1 MKSYVIENARI
12 FDGTGSPY
20 FQGSVRV
27 EGQRIAAVAAGD
39 QPLPRDGAEVIN
51 ADGRVLMPGM
61 IDAHTHLAFP
71 SSIERIVPS
80 FGLPPEESLLISARH
95 ARILLDH
102 GFTSAYSGGTLAP
115 RLDIVIRDEIKAGRL
130 PGPRLR
136 ACAVEQ
142 FPASMAS
149 LFHADPST
157 NDSGPDGVRRYV
169 KSAAASGVDIVK
181 FCLSGE
187 NQLSPGSSHE
197 VCYSDEEVMA
207 AGEQARE
214 SGIWLS
220 AHAQS
225 SKPIQQA
232 LKAGF
237 RVIYHC
243 TFADEETLDLMEQHR
258 ERIFVAPA
266 VGVLQGTIESGP
278 LPGLPI
284 ERMQSDAKDDV
295 KLLCELV
302 PRLRSRKIRVLPG
315 GDYGFV
321 WNPTGRN
328 ARDLEHFVTL
338 FGYTPTDALVA
349 ATKLGGEIMGMG
361 DELGLIK
368 ETYLADL
375 LIVEGDPLQDI
386 SILQDA
392 SRLLLIM
399 QGGNTYKNTI
409 GDGLRVAA

>member
-1 MKSYVIENARI
+1 M
-12 FDGTGSPY
+12 
-20 FQGSVRV
+20 
-27 EGQRIAAVAAGD
+27 AA
-39 QPLPRDGAEVIN
+39 
-51 ADGRVLMPGM
+51 
-61 IDAHTHLAFP
+61 
-71 SSIERIVPS
+71 
-80 FGLPPEESLLISARH
+80 
-95 ARILLDH
+95 
-102 GFTSAYSGGTLAP
+102 
-115 RLDIVIRDEIKAGRL
+115 
-130 PGPRLR
+130 
-136 ACAVEQ
+136 
-142 FPASMAS
+142 

-157 NDSGPDGVRRYV
+157 NDSGPDGVRRYI
-169 KSAAASGVDIVK
+169 KSAAESGVDVVK

-187 NQLSPGSSHE
+187 NQLSPGSSHD

-214 SGIWLS
+214 SGLWLS

-243 TFADEETLDLMEQHR
+243 TFADEETLDLMEQAH

-266 VGVLQGTIESGP
+266 VGVLQGTIECGP

-295 KLLCELV
+295 NLLCELV
-302 PRLRSRKIRVLPG
+302 PRLKSRKIRVLPG

-328 ARDLEHFVTL
+328 ARDLEHFVKL
-338 FGYTPTDALVA
+338 FGYTPTEALVA
-349 ATKLGGEIMGMG
+349 ATKLGGEIMGMA

-368 ETYLADL
+368 ENYLADL
-375 LIVEGDPLQDI
+375 LIVDGDPIQDI

-399 QGGNTYKNTI
+399 QAGNAYKNTI
-409 GDGLRVAA
+409 GEPLKRAA

>member
-1 MKSYVIENARI
+1 M
-12 FDGTGSPY
+12 
-20 FQGSVRV
+20 
-27 EGQRIAAVAAGD
+27 
-39 QPLPRDGAEVIN
+39 
-51 ADGRVLMPGM
+51 
-61 IDAHTHLAFP
+61 
-71 SSIERIVPS
+71 
-80 FGLPPEESLLISARH
+80 
-95 ARILLDH
+95 
-102 GFTSAYSGGTLAP
+102 
-115 RLDIVIRDEIKAGRL
+115 
-130 PGPRLR
+130 
-136 ACAVEQ
+136 
-142 FPASMAS
+142 
-149 LFHADPST
+149 
-157 NDSGPDGVRRYV
+157 
-169 KSAAASGVDIVK
+169 
-181 FCLSGE
+181 E

-197 VCYSDEEVMA
+197 VCYSDEEVLA

-243 TFADEETLDLMEQHR
+243 TFADEETLDLMEQSR
-258 ERIFVAPA
+258 EQIFVAPA

-278 LPGLPI
+278 LPGLPLD
-284 ERMQSDAKDDV
+284 RMQSDAKDDI
-295 KLLCELV
+295 KLLSDLV

-328 ARDLEHFVTL
+328 ARDLEHFVEL

-368 ETYLADL
+368 ENYLADL
-375 LIVEGDPLQDI
+375 LIVDGDPLKDI
-386 SILQDA
+386 RILQDA
-392 SRLLLIM
+392 SRFLLIM
-399 QGGNTYKNTI
+399 QGGNAHKNTI
-409 GDGLRVAA
+409 SERLRRAA

>member
-1 MKSYVIENARI
+1 MKSYVIENAQI
-12 FDGTGSPY
+12 FDGSGSPY
-20 FQGSVRV
+20 FPGSIRI
-27 EGQRIAAVAAGD
+27 EGERIAAVVAGD
-39 QPLPRDGAEVIN
+39 LQLPRDGAEVID
-51 ADGRVLMPGM
+51 AGGRVLMPGLV
-61 IDAHTHLAFP
+61 DAHTHLAFP

-102 GFTSAYSGGTLAP
+102 GFTSAYSAGTLAP
-115 RLDIVIRDEIKAGRL
+115 RLDVVIRDEIKAGRL

-142 FPASMAS
+142 FPASMAE
-149 LFHADPST
+149 LFHADPSG
-157 NDSGPDGVRRYV
+157 NNSGPDGVRRYI
-169 KSAAASGVDIVK
+169 KSAAETGVEVVK

-220 AHAQS
+220 AHAQF

-237 RVIYHC
+237 RAIYHC
-243 TFADEETLDLMEQHR
+243 TFADEETLDLMEEAR
-258 ERIFVAPA
+258 DRIFVAPA

-284 ERMQSDAKDDV
+284 ERMQSDAKEDIN
-295 KLLCELV
+295 LLCKLV

-321 WNPTGRN
+321 WNPTDRN
-328 ARDLEHFVTL
+328 ARDLEHFVKL
-338 FGYTPTDALVA
+338 FGFTPAEALVA
-349 ATKLGGEIMGMG
+349 ATKLGGEIMGMA
-361 DELGLIK
+361 DELGLIR
-368 ETYLADL
+368 ENYLADL
-375 LIVEGDPLQDI
+375 LIVDGDPIEGI
-386 SILQDA
+386 SVLQDA
-392 SRLLLIM
+392 SRLLVIM
-399 QGGNTYKNTI
+399 QGGKAHKNAFEER
-409 GDGLRVAA
+409 LMRAA

>member
-1 MKSYVIENARI
+1 MKSYLIENARI
-12 FDGTGSPY
+12 FDGSGSPC
-20 FQGSVRV
+20 FPGSVRV
-27 EGQRIAAVAAGD
+27 EGERIAMVAAGE
-39 QPLPRDGAEVIN
+39 QPLPRESAEVID
-51 ADGRVLMPGM
+51 AGGRVLMPGLV
-61 IDAHTHLAFP
+61 DAHTHLAFP
-71 SSIERIVPS
+71 SSIERLVPS

-102 GFTSAYSGGTLAP
+102 GFTSAYSAGTLAP

-142 FPASMAS
+142 FPASMAA

-157 NDSGPDGVRRYV
+157 NDLGPDGVRRYV
-169 KSAAASGVDIVK
+169 KSAAATGVDVVK

-197 VCYSDEEVMA
+197 VCYSDEEVLA

-243 TFADEETLDLMEQHR
+243 TFADEETLDLMEQSR
-258 ERIFVAPA
+258 EQIFVAPA
-266 VGVLQGTIESGP
+266 VGVLQGTIN
-278 LPGLPI
+278 PGRCPACRSTGCRATRKTTLNCCPI
-284 ERMQSDAKDDV
+284 WSPASDRAKFAFSP
-295 KLLCELV
+295 EET
-302 PRLRSRKIRVLPG
+302 
-315 GDYGFV
+315 
-321 WNPTGRN
+321 TG
-328 ARDLEHFVTL
+328 L
-338 FGYTPTDALVA
+338 FGIRPA
-349 ATKLGGEIMGMG
+349 ATRATSSISLSFSATRPPTLSSRRPNWAAKLWAWVTNS
-361 DELGLIK
+361 D
-368 ETYLADL
+368 
-375 LIVEGDPLQDI
+375 
-386 SILQDA
+386 
-392 SRLLLIM
+392 
-399 QGGNTYKNTI
+399 
-409 GDGLRVAA
+409 

>member
-1 MKSYVIENARI
+1 
-12 FDGTGSPY
+12 
-20 FQGSVRV
+20 
-27 EGQRIAAVAAGD
+27 
-39 QPLPRDGAEVIN
+39 
-51 ADGRVLMPGM
+51 
-61 IDAHTHLAFP
+61 
-71 SSIERIVPS
+71 
-80 FGLPPEESLLISARH
+80 
-95 ARILLDH
+95 
-102 GFTSAYSGGTLAP
+102 
-115 RLDIVIRDEIKAGRL
+115 
-130 PGPRLR
+130 
-136 ACAVEQ
+136 
-142 FPASMAS
+142 MAS

-169 KSAAASGVDIVK
+169 KSAAASGVDVAK

-197 VCYSDEEVMA
+197 VCYSDEEVLA

-243 TFADEETLDLMEQHR
+243 TFADEETLDLMEQSR

-278 LPGLPI
+278 LPGLPL
-284 ERMQSDAKDDV
+284 ERMQRDAKDDV
-295 KLLCELV
+295 RLLCELV

-328 ARDLEHFVTL
+328 ARDLEHFVRL

-368 ETYLADL
+368 ENYLADL

-386 SILQDA
+386 GILQDA
-392 SRLLLIM
+392 SRLLVIM
-399 QGGNTYKNTI
+399 QGGNPYKNTI
-409 GDGLRVAA
+409 GERLMRAA

>member
-12 FDGTGSPY
+12 FDGSGSPY
-20 FQGSVRV
+20 FPGSVRI
-27 EGQRIAAVAAGD
+27 EGERIATVAAGD
-39 QPLPRDGAEVIN
+39 QALPRDGAEVID
-51 ADGRVLMPGM
+51 AEGRVLMPGM
-61 IDAHTHLAFP
+61 VDAHTHLAFP

-102 GFTSAYSGGTLAP
+102 GFTAAYSAGTLAP

-136 ACAVEQ
+136 ACAMEQ
-142 FPASMAS
+142 FPPSMAE
-149 LFHADPST
+149 LFHADPSG

-169 KSAAASGVDIVK
+169 KSAAASGVDVVK

-187 NQLSPGSSHE
+187 NQLSPGSSHD
-197 VCYSDEEVMA
+197 VCYSDEEVLA

-220 AHAQS
+220 AHCQS

-243 TFADEETLDLMEQHR
+243 TFADEETLDLMEQAR

-278 LPGLPI
+278 LPGLPL
-284 ERMQSDAKDDV
+284 ERMQSDAKVDM

-328 ARDLEHFVTL
+328 ARDLEHFVKL
-338 FGYTPTDALVA
+338 FGFTPTEALVA
-349 ATKLGGEIMGMG
+349 ATKRGGEIMGMG

-368 ETYLADL
+368 ENYLADL
-375 LIVEGDPLQDI
+375 LIVDGDPLEDI

-392 SRLLLIM
+392 SRLAVIM
-399 QGGNTYKNTI
+399 QGGNTHKNTL
-409 GDGLRVAA
+409 GERLMRAA

>member
-1 MKSYVIENARI
+1 MKSYLIENARI
-12 FDGTGSPY
+12 FDGSGSPC
-20 FQGSVRV
+20 FPGSVRV
-27 EGQRIAAVAAGD
+27 EGERIAMVAAGE
-39 QPLPRDGAEVIN
+39 QPLPREGAEVID
-51 ADGRVLMPGM
+51 AGGRVLMPGL

-71 SSIERIVPS
+71 SSIERLVPS

-102 GFTSAYSGGTLAP
+102 GFTSAYSAGTLAP

-142 FPASMAS
+142 FPASMAA

-169 KSAAASGVDIVK
+169 KSAAATGVDVVK

-197 VCYSDEEVMA
+197 VCYSDEEVLA

-243 TFADEETLDLMEQHR
+243 TFADEETLDLMEQSR
-258 ERIFVAPA
+258 EQIFVAPA

-278 LPGLPI
+278 LPGLPLD
-284 ERMQSDAKDDV
+284 RMQSDAKDDI
-295 KLLCELV
+295 KLLSDLV

-328 ARDLEHFVTL
+328 ARDLEHFVEL

-368 ETYLADL
+368 ENYLADL
-375 LIVEGDPLQDI
+375 LIVDGDPLKDI
-386 SILQDA
+386 RILQDA
-392 SRLLLIM
+392 SRFLLIM
-399 QGGNTYKNTI
+399 QGGNAHKNTI
-409 GDGLRVAA
+409 SERLRRAA

>member
-1 MKSYVIENARI
+1 MKSYLIENARI
-12 FDGTGSPY
+12 FDGSGSPC
-20 FQGSVRV
+20 FPGSVRV
-27 EGQRIAAVAAGD
+27 EGRTDCDGGRGRATAAARGRRGHRCGRARFDARIGRCAYASG
-39 QPLPRDGAEVIN
+39 LPVVHR
-51 ADGRVLMPGM
+51 
-61 IDAHTHLAFP
+61 T
-71 SSIERIVPS
+71 IVPS

-102 GFTSAYSGGTLAP
+102 GFTSAYSAGTLAP

-142 FPASMAS
+142 FPASMAA

-169 KSAAASGVDIVK
+169 KSAAETGVEVVK

-197 VCYSDEEVMA
+197 VCYSDEEVLA

-243 TFADEETLDLMEQHR
+243 TFADEETLDLMEQGR
-258 ERIFVAPA
+258 EQIFVAPA

-278 LPGLPI
+278 LPGLPL
-284 ERMQSDAKDDV
+284 ERMQSDAKDDI
-295 KLLCELV
+295 KLLSDLV

-328 ARDLEHFVTL
+328 ARDLEHFVEL
-338 FGYTPTDALVA
+338 FGFTPTDASSRRPNWA
-349 ATKLGGEIMGMG
+349 AKLWAWVTNS
-361 DELGLIK
+361 D
-368 ETYLADL
+368 
-375 LIVEGDPLQDI
+375 
-386 SILQDA
+386 
-392 SRLLLIM
+392 
-399 QGGNTYKNTI
+399 
-409 GDGLRVAA
+409 